1 MNEKI
6 AVVVDSGAN
15 LNNHL
20 VDGTTIESIPL
31 RINVDGKDYTDG
43 VDIDLD
49 GVFAVLDTSKVTTS
63 LPSGADILG
72 QFEAIK
78 SKGYTHL
85 IVVTISSGLS
95 GTHNVI
101 KNLSEEVD
109 GLTIHVLDTKNI
121 SVGAGLYALDVYRL
135 VQEGKSFQ
143 EIIDSAESIEKRSKV
158 FFTIGTLEYLKRGG
172 RIGLVAGTVADV
184 LNIKPIITCNDEGIY
199 HTVKKVRGFSRAL
212 RGMVDQAAEFAQGKP
227 CRLVLL
233 DAQFK
238 ESREELMEYTRSKFE
253 NIISLDMVKVSPAL
267 GIHVGPVASG
277 IGVIIEA

>member
-6 AVVVDSGAN
+6 AVVVDSGTN

-20 VDGTTIESIPL
+20 VDGTLIESIPL
-31 RINVDGKDYTDG
+31 RINVDGKDFTDG

-49 GVFAVLDTSKVTTS
+49 GVFAVLDNSKVTTS
-63 LPSGADILG
+63 LPSGADILK

-78 SKGYTHL
+78 EKGYTHL

-95 GTHNVI
+95 GTYNVVR
-101 KNLSEEVD
+101 NLSEEID
-109 GLTIHVLDTKNI
+109 GLTIHVADTKNI
-121 SVGAGLYALDVYRL
+121 SVGAGLYALEVNRM
-135 VQEGKSFQ
+135 VEEGKSFE
-143 EIIDSAESIEKRSKV
+143 EILDSLDSIEKRSKV

-199 HTVKKVRGFSRAL
+199 HTVSKIRGFSRAIKA
-212 RGMVDQAAEFAQGKP
+212 MIDKAAEFAGGKP
-227 CRLVLL
+227 ARLVIL
-233 DAQFK
+233 DANFK
-238 ESREELMEYTRSKFE
+238 ESREEIMEYVRSKFN

-267 GIHVGPVASG
+267 GIHVGPVACG
-277 IGVIIEA
+277 IGVFIEA